1 MARAET
7 QEMHR
12 DEATFGPAG
21 TATYRRRENPTLA
34 FWSIFHFLF
43 SSVPGSAAFRNQTL
57 CEQCVICFCPRLRA
71 PSHSTLSQYNSF
83 PLFRAVARP
92 SLSCWPVHLEH
103 PRWWRSEVRSFAD
116 NKEGRRAGGEGG
128 AVGYVKSGCSEEG
141 QRRGGRGGKLGFT
154 VFGGVASA
162 QIAWRIWKWGCRKSA
177 RWPCHCL
184 NAQNFQRRAAFSRE
198 THHYII

>member
-1 MARAET
+1 M
-7 QEMHR
+7 QR

-21 TATYRRRENPTLA
+21 TATYQRTENSTLA

-43 SSVPGSAAFRNQTL
+43 SSVLGSAAFRNQTL
-57 CEQCVICFCPRLRA
+57 CEQCVICFSPRLRA

-103 PRWWRSEVRSFAD
+103 PRWWRSEVRSLPITRKGD
-116 NKEGRRAGGEGG
+116 GGEGG
-128 AVGYVKSGCSEEG
+128 AAGYVKSGFSEEG
-141 QRRGGRGGKLGFT
+141 QRGGKLGFT

-162 QIAWRIWKWGCRKSA
+162 QIAWRIWKLGCRKSA
-177 RWPCHCL
+177 RWHGPTMSLLKCTKCCGGH
-184 NAQNFQRRAAFSRE
+184 FQRRAAFSRE